1 MARPKIEWT
10 DAQLRAI
17 MSALAALDRDFP
29 LDNARFLDALI
40 DEVRTVTGR
49 LYGATTY
56 TRLLRD
62 VASGLGV
69 ERHPSSAT
77 IQKAV
82 SRAQSLAPAAA
93 VANESATIDVH
104 AWRRALAPVVRDALA
119 PLHALLAQQ
128 HSPTARSGDEAAG
141 DAAAH
146 LQRLHLA
153 ESSLKDAH
161 ARVRRLEEEN
171 GRLRREAGQA
181 DARATIAESRIAQLL
196 EELLQA
202 FKASASG
209 VDSLAKVAKRLDGTE
224 QFLKMQNDAVRLQA
238 TAEAETLRRQVKQL
252 REQIDHL
259 QLDNDQY
266 RRALLSRPD
275 ENARPA

>member
-17 MSALAALDRDFP
+17 MSALVALDRDFP

-62 VASGLGV
+62 VATGLGV

-82 SRAQSLAPAAA
+82 SRAQSLAPSAPA
-93 VANESATIDVH
+93 VANELATIDVH
-104 AWRRALAPVVRDALA
+104 AWRRMLEPVVRDALA
-119 PLHALLAQQ
+119 PLHTLLAQQ
-128 HSPTARSGDEAAG
+128 HSADEAVGNA
-141 DAAAH
+141 DAH

-153 ESSLKDAH
+153 EFSLKDAH

-181 DARATIAESRIAQLL
+181 EARATIAESRITQLL
-196 EELLQA
+196 EELHRTIA
-202 FKASASG
+202 ESANG
-209 VDSLAKVAKRLDGTE
+209 AGALAKVAEQLRGTE
-224 QFLKMQNDAVRLQA
+224 QFLKLQNDAVRLQA
-238 TAEAETLRRQVKQL
+238 SAEADSLRGQVKQL
-252 REQIDHL
+252 REKVDHL
-259 QLDNDQY
+259 LIDNDQY
-266 RRALLSRPD
+266 RRALSKHPGRSGQPG
-275 ENARPA
+275 